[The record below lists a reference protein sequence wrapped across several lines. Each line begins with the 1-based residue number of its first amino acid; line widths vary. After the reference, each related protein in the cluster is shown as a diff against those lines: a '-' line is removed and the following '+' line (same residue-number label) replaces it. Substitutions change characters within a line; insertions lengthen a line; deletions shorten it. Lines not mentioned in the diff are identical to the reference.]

1 MMKNKIKKSVESVK
15 FYINNYMPPGYLCNI
30 EDRIKNKVKG
40 VISVS
45 INPSTNLMNV
55 IFEQKKTSKDKI
67 ITFMKKCGYEC
78 SVFKGKTHEK
88 MEHTTHGKMKH
99 KEMKNKEMKQGEH
112 ENHHVM
118 MMKEF
123 RRKTLISFIFTIP
136 VLYLSPTVQKWFSLK
151 VPDFGFNTL
160 LLVIFAS
167 VIVIYGG
174 LPFYRGAIKSL
185 KSRILDMNVLVSLA
199 VGSGYLYSLGS
210 TFLFSAADFYWEIST
225 LVLFLIFG
233 HWMEMRAVIG
243 ASGAL
248 NELVKLIP
256 PKANLVKGKDIIEVE
271 TSEIK
276 VGDILLIRPGEKV
289 PIDGK
294 VIEGDTSINES
305 MITGESKPVSKKAGD
320 KVIGGTFNE
329 SGSIKIEVEKIG
341 EDTALAQIINLVR
354 NAQASKPKTQKLAD
368 RAAHYLTL
376 TAIIVGALT
385 FFFWYGFTSL
395 GVVFALTLTITVFVI
410 ACPHALGLA
419 IPTVTSIS
427 TTLAAKNGI
436 LVKDMKAMEV
446 AKNLDYI
453 VFDKTGT
460 LTKGE
465 FGVSDVIPLSDWK
478 EDDIL
483 KKSAALEIHSEH
495 VIAKGIVKKA
505 KEKKLQV
512 PKVEKFLAIS
522 GKGAKAI
529 LEKEDVYVGNVA
541 LMEFLKLDTT
551 HTKKELE
558 KLSSQGKTVVYLAT
572 NEQIKGL
579 IALSDIVREE
589 SYDTVKLLRKLGV
602 KVAMLTGD
610 NKITAQYVAKEL
622 KLDTYFAEVLPGD
635 KSSKVKELQTQ
646 GYKVAM
652 VGDGVNDAPA
662 LTQADVGI
670 AIGAG
675 TDVAVESAEIVLVKN
690 DPRDIAHLIKLSKG
704 TMKKM
709 KQNLAWATG
718 YNAIAIPIA
727 AGVLYPYGII
737 LKPEYAAL
745 IMAASS
751 IIVVFNAFTLRKIK
765 LN

>member
-1 MMKNKIKKSVESVK
+1 MNKINNGAKDDAEPIE
-15 FYINNYMPPGYLCNI
+15 FYIKDYMPPGCSCNI
-30 EDRIKNKVKG
+30 EDKIEKKVNG
-40 VISVS
+40 VVSVS
-45 INPSTNLMNV
+45 INPHSNMMKV
-55 IFEQKKTSKDKI
+55 VFEQDKARADDVI
-67 ITFMKKCGYEC
+67 AFLKKCGYTC
-78 SVFKGKTHEK
+78 SVSKRKAHGKGEHASHEK
-88 MEHTTHGKMKH
+88 MKH
-99 KEMKNKEMKQGEH
+99 EGH
-112 ENHHVM
+112 ENHHAM

-136 VLYLSPTVQKWFSLK
+136 VLFLSPTVQKWFGLGI
-151 VPDFGFNTL
+151 PDFGFNTL
-160 LLVIFAS
+160 FLVVFSSIIA
-167 VIVIYGG
+167 IYGAS
-174 LPFYRGAIKSL
+174 PFYRGAVKSL

-199 VGSGYLYSLGS
+199 VGSGYLYSLGA

-225 LVLFLIFG
+225 LVLFLVFG
-233 HWMEMRAVIG
+233 HWMEMRAVMG

-256 PKANLVKGKDIIEVE
+256 PKANIVRGGDIVKVE
-271 TSEIK
+271 TSEVK
-276 VGDILLIRPGEKV
+276 VGDIVLIRPGEKV

-294 VIEGDTSINES
+294 IVEGETSINES
-305 MITGESKPVSKKAGD
+305 MITGESKPVSKKEGD
-320 KVIGGTFNE
+320 EVIGGTLNQ
-329 SGSIKIEVEKIG
+329 SGAIKIRVGKVG

-376 TAIIVGALT
+376 TAIIVGVLT
-385 FFFWYGFTSL
+385 FTFWYGFTAV

-427 TTLAAKNGI
+427 TTLAARNGM
-436 LVKDMKAMEV
+436 LVRDMKAMEV
-446 AKNLDYI
+446 AKNLDYV

-465 FGVSDVIPLSDWK
+465 FGVSDIVPLDSWN
-478 EDDIL
+478 EDEIL
-483 KKSAALEIHSEH
+483 RRAAALEIGSEH
-495 VIAKGIVKKA
+495 VIAKGIVAKA
-505 KEKKLQV
+505 KAENMEI
-512 PKVEKFLAIS
+512 PKAEKFLAIS
-522 GKGAKAI
+522 GKGAQGMV
-529 LEKEDVYVGNVA
+529 EGEEVYIGNEA
-541 LMEFLKLDTT
+541 LMEFLKLDTA
-551 HTKKELE
+551 HAKEELE
-558 KLSSQGKTVVYLAT
+558 KLSSEGKTVVYVAT
-572 NEQIKGL
+572 TSRIEGL

-589 SYDTVKLLRKLGV
+589 SYDTVAALKKLGV

-610 NKITAQYVAKEL
+610 NKITARYVAKQL
-622 KLDTYFAEVLPGD
+622 GLNTYFAEVLPGD
-635 KSSKVKELQTQ
+635 KSGKVKELQEK

-690 DPRDIAHLIKLSKG
+690 DPRDISHLITLSKG
-704 TMKKM
+704 TMRKM
-709 KQNLAWATG
+709 RQNLAWATG

-727 AGVLYPYGII
+727 AGVLYPYGIT
-737 LKPEYAAL
+737 LQPEYAAL

-751 IIVVFNAFTLRKIK
+751 IIVVSNALMLKKIK
-765 LN
+765 LSG